1 MDEDLVDFDV
11 VCDEVTVRPRANGC
25 SGPDQTWFFSKG
37 SINKRLLTR
46 VTKAK
51 TGSTIAFVLFAR
63 SLRPGKTS
71 AGWAGFGF
79 SKRQITLHFERLP
92 ILSFTTT
99 NSQLHQNQHRKP
111 IFVLVPLS
119 LLNRNPLVPPAL
131 AGRARA
137 GAATRHG

>member
-37 SINKRLLTR
+37 SINKRFLAR

-51 TGSTIAFVLFAR
+51 TGSTIGFVLFAR
-63 SLRPGKTS
+63 GKERPGKTS

-79 SKRQITLHFERLP
+79 SKRQITLHFERL
-92 ILSFTTT
+92 SFT
-99 NSQLHQNQHRKP
+99 NHHHQNLNHRKP

-137 GAATRHG
+137 AATRHG